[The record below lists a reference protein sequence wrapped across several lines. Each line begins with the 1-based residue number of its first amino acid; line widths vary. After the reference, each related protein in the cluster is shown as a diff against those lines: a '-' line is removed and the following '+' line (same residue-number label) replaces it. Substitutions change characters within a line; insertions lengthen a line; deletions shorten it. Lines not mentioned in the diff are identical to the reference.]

1 MDSVILK
8 QKKNDT
14 LAHYY
19 ISLFI
24 VIFIWGA
31 NPVIN
36 PYIYK
41 VFSPTVCSFISGLA
55 AAVSLIAINYKRL
68 NLLTKDYLKIAI
80 PTGIINSVASI
91 MQKVGLLYTTP
102 ARYAFLENL
111 SCVVVPVMMFVL
123 VRKKPGIIKITAS
136 VLCLLGCFILAGA
149 DTSGGIGIGEVL
161 CSLSGVL
168 YGVNIALTAVYAT
181 KLISGLYVLLH
192 MIVHVIV
199 SLVTAISLNFI
210 EIGGQP
216 IEPIR
221 FEWNFGMIAIIAALA
236 ILSNTVCWT
245 LRTDAMKHIDA
256 TIVAVMMPFSAV
268 VTGLVSVALGLDSL
282 SVNFVIGGIIV
293 LAASILSGLGDL
305 KKKNT

>member
-1 MDSVILK
+1 
-8 QKKNDT
+8 
-14 LAHYY
+14 
-19 ISLFI
+19 
-24 VIFIWGA
+24 
-31 NPVIN
+31 
-36 PYIYK
+36 
-41 VFSPTVCSFISGLA
+41 
-55 AAVSLIAINYKRL
+55 
-68 NLLTKDYLKIAI
+68 
-80 PTGIINSVASI
+80 
-91 MQKVGLLYTTP
+91 
-102 ARYAFLENL
+102 
-111 SCVVVPVMMFVL
+111 
-123 VRKKPGIIKITAS
+123 
-136 VLCLLGCFILAGA
+136 
-149 DTSGGIGIGEVL
+149 
-161 CSLSGVL
+161 
-168 YGVNIALTAVYAT
+168 
-181 KLISGLYVLLH
+181 

-236 ILSNTVCWT
+236 ILANTVCWT